1 MYLFRLSY
9 YSRNAIKDLGR
20 PVAAEVKQIMN
31 ISNLNNPAAG
41 ITGGLVFNDHYFAQV
56 LEGDRKA
63 VTQTF
68 CRVVSD
74 ERHNDIVILDAQ
86 PVENRLFDGWAMAY
100 AGHSPEVDR
109 IYLRYGTAI
118 GFAPAKMTASSFVS
132 LVRDLIE
139 TGSRIAMTPLVD
151 DRGQAAPAKQPA
163 TSV

>member
-63 VTQTF
+63 
-68 CRVVSD
+68 
-74 ERHNDIVILDAQ
+74 RHADVLPGRQ
-86 PVENRLFDGWAMAY
+86 PTN
-100 AGHSPEVDR
+100 
-109 IYLRYGTAI
+109 GTMI
-118 GFAPAKMTASSFVS
+118 S
-132 LVRDLIE
+132 
-139 TGSRIAMTPLVD
+139 
-151 DRGQAAPAKQPA
+151 
-163 TSV
+163 